1 MVSLEYRDIY
11 GPCHQTKASGEAIS
25 FRCLN
30 QIIFSN
36 INDNNVSKP
45 LEKKL
50 ESQAL
55 NKSRLSD

>member
-11 GPCHQTKASGEAIS
+11 GPCHKTKASGEAIS

-36 INDNNVSKP
+36 INDNNVSKATGK
-45 LEKKL
+45 EVR
-50 ESQAL
+50 
-55 NKSRLSD
+55 KSGTE